1 RAAGG
6 LDAYNAFAYIV
17 DQDTGFTQIILDRTG
32 VYGAQTS
39 WAPAT
44 VTASQTGNY
53 KFVFI
58 SGSWDD
64 NNGGGLG
71 GSLYLDNL
79 LVNANTPRPGT
90 VKTLN
95 INEGGKFTVGEGV
108 KVNLVDTSG
117 VGQYGAET
125 GIYRLSGDADAKT
138 LTLKRYDVDGETLM
152 GSETIS
158 NKEALGSGRYRTL
171 EFAQMGVSLEVENL
185 SDRDIFLGDLNSGL
199 DQEITIASSKMASLI
214 GEDGPTFQTGHSA
227 YSDVAANLFKDT
239 RMGKNTDAQD
249 KDLFN
254 QVGSMITDLAAS
266 SENASTEAFNNLYN
280 KLGDL
285 LDEVSARR
293 SNLGAMQNRL
303 QASINNVNEQAI
315 NLEAAQGQIMNTDYA
330 AETARMTRMQIGQQ
344 AATAML
350 AQANQ
355 LPNVILALLQ

>member
-1 RAAGG
+1 M
-6 LDAYNAFAYIV
+6 
-17 DQDTGFTQIILDRTG
+17 
-32 VYGAQTS
+32 
-39 WAPAT
+39 
-44 VTASQTGNY
+44 
-53 KFVFI
+53 
-58 SGSWDD
+58 
-64 NNGGGLG
+64 
-71 GSLYLDNL
+71 
-79 LVNANTPRPGT
+79 
-90 VKTLN
+90 KTLT
-95 INEGGKFTVGEGV
+95 IASGGQFTVGEGV
-108 KVNLVDTSG
+108 KVNSVDTSG

-185 SDRDIFLGDLNSGL
+185 SDRDLFLGDLNSGL

-266 SENASTEAFNNLYN
+266 SENASTEAFNALYN